1 MNDKDE
7 ILKAIEEGI
16 SANMNNIRED
26 IKKSSEEVS
35 AKLADFNNKM
45 SNLEAKYDA
54 LKKDFEDMKSQN
66 QEDDNADKANNEAN
80 NSQDDKVKPLSQ
92 AEINKL
98 AERNTIPSSPAAE
111 DINTKEND
119 LGNALVD
126 YAVESKKFIKK
137 EK

>member
-66 QEDDNADKANNEAN
+66 QENDKADLQNNDSEDN
-80 NSQDDKVKPLSQ
+80 KEKPLSQ

-111 DINTKEND
+111 DINTKENT
-119 LGNALVD
+119 LGDALVD
-126 YAVESKKFIKK
+126 YAIESKKFIKK
-137 EK
+137 EE

>member
-66 QEDDNADKANNEAN
+66 QENDKADLQNNDSEDN
-80 NSQDDKVKPLSQ
+80 KEKPLSQ

-98 AERNTIPSSPAAE
+98 AERNTIPSSPATE
-111 DINTKEND
+111 DINTKENT
-119 LGNALVD
+119 LGDALVD
-126 YAVESKKFIKK
+126 YAIESKKFIKK

>member
-45 SNLEAKYDA
+45 SNLEAKYEA

-111 DINTKEND
+111 DINTKENT
-119 LGNALVD
+119 LGDALVD
-126 YAVESKKFIKK
+126 YAIESKKFIKK
-137 EK
+137 EE

>member
-7 ILKAIEEGI
+7 ILKAIEESI

-35 AKLADFNNKM
+35 AKLADFDSKI
-45 SNLEAKYDA
+45 SALKSDYDA

-66 QEDDNADKANNEAN
+66 QENDKADLQNNDSKDNEE
-80 NSQDDKVKPLSQ
+80 KPLSQ

-98 AERNTIPSSPAAE
+98 AERNTTPSSPAAE
-111 DINTKEND
+111 YINTKENA
-119 LGNALVD
+119 LGDALVD
-126 YAVESKKFIKK
+126 YAIESKKFIKK
-137 EK
+137 EE

>member
-26 IKKSSEEVS
+26 IKKSGEEVS
-35 AKLADFNNKM
+35 AKLADFDSKI
-45 SNLEAKYDA
+45 SALKSDYEA
-54 LKKDFEDMKSQN
+54 LKKDFEDMKLQN
-66 QEDDNADKANNEAN
+66 HENDKADLQKNDSEDDKE
-80 NSQDDKVKPLSQ
+80 KPLSQ

-98 AERNTIPSSPAAE
+98 AERNTTPSSPAAE
-111 DINTKEND
+111 DINTKENT
-119 LGNALVD
+119 LGDALVD

>member
-35 AKLADFNNKM
+35 AKLTDFNNKM
-45 SNLEAKYDA
+45 SDLEAKYDA
-54 LKKDFEDMKSQN
+54 LKKDFENMKLQN
-66 QEDDNADKANNEAN
+66 QENDKADLQNNDSEDN
-80 NSQDDKVKPLSQ
+80 EEKPLSQ

-111 DINTKEND
+111 DINTKENA

-137 EK
+137 EE

>member
-66 QEDDNADKANNEAN
+66 QENDKADLQNNDSEDN
-80 NSQDDKVKPLSQ
+80 KEKPLSQ

-111 DINTKEND
+111 DINTKENT
-119 LGNALVD
+119 LGDALVD
-126 YAVESKKFIKK
+126 YAIESKKFIKK

>member
-26 IKKSSEEVS
+26 IKKSNEEVS
-35 AKLADFNNKM
+35 AKLADFDSKI
-45 SNLEAKYDA
+45 SA
-54 LKKDFEDMKSQN
+54 LKSNYEALEKDFEDFKSKN
-66 QEDDNADKANNEAN
+66 QKNDKADLQNND
-80 NSQDDKVKPLSQ
+80 SKDDEEKPLSQ

-111 DINTKEND
+111 DINTKENA

-126 YAVESKKFIKK
+126 YALESKKFIKK
-137 EK
+137 EE

>member
-66 QEDDNADKANNEAN
+66 QENDKADLQNNDSEDN
-80 NSQDDKVKPLSQ
+80 KEKPLSQ

-111 DINTKEND
+111 DINTKENT
-119 LGNALVD
+119 LGDALVD

>member
-7 ILKAIEEGI
+7 ILKAIEGSI

-66 QEDDNADKANNEAN
+66 QENDKADLQNNDSEDN
-80 NSQDDKVKPLSQ
+80 KEKPLSQ

-98 AERNTIPSSPAAE
+98 AERNTTPSSPATE
-111 DINTKEND
+111 DINTKENT
-119 LGNALVD
+119 LGDALVD
-126 YAVESKKFIKK
+126 YAIESKKFIKK

>member
-54 LKKDFEDMKSQN
+54 LKKDFENMKSQN
-66 QEDDNADKANNEAN
+66 QENDKADLQNNDSEDN
-80 NSQDDKVKPLSQ
+80 KEKPLSQ

-111 DINTKEND
+111 DINTKENT
-119 LGNALVD
+119 LGDALVD
-126 YAVESKKFIKK
+126 YAIESKKFIKK
-137 EK
+137 EE

>member
-66 QEDDNADKANNEAN
+66 QENDKADLQNNDSEDN
-80 NSQDDKVKPLSQ
+80 KEKPLSQ

-111 DINTKEND
+111 DINTKENA

-126 YAVESKKFIKK
+126 YAIESKKFIKK
-137 EK
+137 EE

>member
-35 AKLADFNNKM
+35 AKLTDFNNKM
-45 SNLEAKYDA
+45 SDLEAKYDA
-54 LKKDFEDMKSQN
+54 LKKDFEDMKLQN
-66 QEDDNADKANNEAN
+66 QKNDKADLQNNDSEDSGDN
-80 NSQDDKVKPLSQ
+80 EEKPLSQ

-111 DINTKEND
+111 DINTKENA

-137 EK
+137 EE